1 MIMSGYIYKHKPT
14 NKWVL
19 IKLKQH
25 CSEFEQYG
33 NEFEIELVEDAEKAT
48 CYITK
53 ELLKEDLL
61 DSSFANSKNY
71 VKENFLEFELYNKIF
86 SYTLEKVQNDQ

>member
-1 MIMSGYIYKHKPT
+1 MIMNGYLYKHKPT
-14 NKWVL
+14 KKWVL
-19 IKLKQH
+19 IKLNQQ

-33 NEFEIELVEDAEKAT
+33 NEFEINLIEDFENAT

-61 DSSFANSKNY
+61 DSSFNSIKNY
-71 VKENFLEFELYNKIF
+71 ARENFFEFELYKKVF
-86 SYTLEKVQNDQ
+86 SYTLEKIEND